1 MRENAQA
8 VRNLEI
14 CEPWLLLFLVSYVS
28 LALNPIAIAPKP
40 SYYCIIQQGSSA
52 EQLQKT

>member
-8 VRNLEI
+8 VRNI
-14 CEPWLLLFLVSYVS
+14 CEPCLAFALPSVSYVS
-28 LALNPIAIAPKP
+28 LALNFAQAPP

>member
-14 CEPWLLLFLVSYVS
+14 CEPSSLLLFLVC
-28 LALNPIAIAPKP
+28 LT
-40 SYYCIIQQGSSA
+40 CR
-52 EQLQKT
+52 